1 MVHTYVVLPPPPP
14 PPPAA
19 AAAVA
24 ASMSI
29 MRTSPSDDRIAMR
42 DGCCVEGDP
51 MEVMATAQC
60 ICSD

>member
-14 PPPAA
+14 AV
-19 AAAVA
+19 AVA

-42 DGCCVEGDP
+42 DGCCAEDDP
-51 MEVMATAQC
+51 MVVMATAQC